1 MGPCFN
7 PCPHPACLQR
17 PNASPACREYVLTAL
32 AKLVA
37 RFPASAA
44 RLKEMVAAYRQSSQ
58 LEVQT
63 RSVEYGRLFS
73 LGSNIGPQVRGHT
86 GRGKGC
92 WLGMQLYPKGA
103 PPAKPNYMQQ

>member
-1 MGPCFN
+1 M
-7 PCPHPACLQR
+7 QR

-37 RFPASAA
+37 RFPGSAA

-63 RSVEYGRLFS
+63 RSVEYGRLFN
-73 LGSNIGPQVRGHT
+73 LGSNIGPQVRVHSGT
-86 GRGKGC
+86 GKGC
-92 WLGMQLYPKGA
+92 GLGMQLYSPKG
-103 PPAKPNYMQQ
+103 PLPAKPDHIQH